1 MMNTMRWSMTAGFV
15 MALGCAS
22 QPKQVETVEDVAVR
36 VDRILPQADSLDA
49 SKIGVKL
56 QLANPRSGAVSIT
69 QIDYKVDTGDI
80 GGVLNG
86 QVAGGTVLES
96 QQITEVEFSHKIP
109 FPEDKEQYRSVL
121 DEGQILL
128 TVSGNVKFDDGTS
141 ATFEKKGAVA
151 TPSLPKFVL
160 HDAQAARYGKDGLDV
175 TLYLRLINE
184 NVFTVTIDSL
194 EYQVAIN
201 GKETKSEQGAIGAR
215 LVQGAAQEFAVSIVM
230 DEKAFP
236 NIKEILAAGE
246 IEYTVGGHV
255 AVASLQLPIDISGK
269 IEFSTDSPE

>member
-1 MMNTMRWSMTAGFV
+1 MRWSMTAGIV

-56 QLANPRSGAVSIT
+56 QLANPRGASVSIT

-96 QQITEVEFSHKIP
+96 QQITEVEFSQKIP
-109 FPEDKEQYRSVL
+109 FPEDKERYRAVL

-128 TVSGNVKFDDGTS
+128 TVSGNVQFDDGTS

-236 NIKEILAAGE
+236 NIKEILASGE
-246 IEYTVGGHV
+246 IEYTVGGNV

>member
-1 MMNTMRWSMTAGFV
+1 MNTMRWSMTAGIV

-56 QLANPRSGAVSIT
+56 QLANPRGASVSIT

-96 QQITEVEFSHKIP
+96 QQITEVEFSQKIP
-109 FPEDKEQYRSVL
+109 FPEDKERYRAVL

-128 TVSGNVKFDDGTS
+128 TVSGNVQFDDGTS

-236 NIKEILAAGE
+236 NIKEILASGE
-246 IEYTVGGHV
+246 IEYTVGGNV

>member
-1 MMNTMRWSMTAGFV
+1 MRWSMTAGIV

-56 QLANPRSGAVSIT
+56 QLANPRGASVSIT

-96 QQITEVEFSHKIP
+96 QQITEVEFSQKIP
-109 FPEDKEQYRSVL
+109 FPEDKTQYQAVL

-236 NIKEILAAGE
+236 NIKEILASGE

>member
-1 MMNTMRWSMTAGFV
+1 MNTKRMGIALGMTV
-15 MALGCAS
+15 ALGCAS
-22 QPKQVETVEDVAVR
+22 QPKQAEQVEDVAVR

-56 QLANPRSGAVSIT
+56 QLANPRGGPVSIAG
-69 QIDYKVDTGDI
+69 IDYQVDTGDM

-86 QVAGGTVLES
+86 QVEGGTVLES
-96 QQITEVEFSHKIP
+96 NQITEVEFSHKIP
-109 FPEDKEQYRSVL
+109 FPDDKDAYRAVL

-141 ATFEKKGAVA
+141 AAFEKKGAVA
-151 TPSLPKFVL
+151 TPTLPKFIV

-184 NVFTVTIDSL
+184 NVFSVTIDSL
-194 EYQVAIN
+194 EYEVSIN
-201 GKETKSEQGAIGAR
+201 GKGAKSEQGAIGAR
-215 LVQGAAQEFAVSIVM
+215 LVQGAAQEFVVSVVM

-236 NIKEILAAGE
+236 NIAEILASGE
-246 IEYTVGGHV
+246 AEYTVTGKV
-255 AVASLQLPIDISGK
+255 SVASLEIPIDISDK
-269 IEFSTDSPE
+269 ITFSTDAPE